1 VDRARRCS
9 RRGPLDE
16 GAPDW
21 AGRLHGDGHEH
32 FEQRAPRRG
41 AIVAARLLAGSR
53 IIRLGLLPRARYW
66 TSVRA
71 VELRCESTWRLLSGR
86 SLSGRLLAGQFFA
99 DDRLSGQYP
108 ASDDTVA
115 ADGVTR
121 SPVAGSSRSGS
132 SAARAYSSIGQSPRL
147 ITGLFLVRTQ
157 VGPLALFHRS
167 APFHVSSSAPFR
179 STMVRSTMVRSSMF
193 PGAVPSSTVFP
204 RTTFRSRRRIN
215 TLRIEN
221 AMRRPTSL

>member
-1 VDRARRCS
+1 MGRAASWRR
-9 RRGPLDE
+9 
-16 GAPDW
+16 A
-21 AGRLHGDGHEH
+21 
-32 FEQRAPRRG
+32 RAPRAACARAG
-41 AIVAARLLAGSR
+41 AIVAARPLASSR
-53 IIRLGLLPRARYW
+53 IIRLGLLPRERYW

-71 VELRCESTWRLLSGR
+71 VELRCESTWRLISGR
-86 SLSGRLLAGQFFA
+86 SLSGRLLAGQSFA
-99 DDRLSGQYP
+99 DERLSGQYP
-108 ASDDTVA
+108 ASDGHVG
-115 ADGVTR
+115 ADGVAR

-179 STMVRSTMVRSSMF
+179 STMSRSTML
-193 PGAVPSSTVFP
+193 PSIMLPSTVFP